1 MFVGPCRDK
10 GTQNGILR
18 LCKVPSFLDFPGGSE
33 GKVSAYRAG
42 NLGSIP
48 ESGKSPV
55 EGNGNPL
62 QQSCLENPMDGGAW
76 QATVHELGMTEH
88 LHFTSLLFVH
98 IQFIL
103 QLSMVMATFYPL
115 PLEQV
120 FNLHSFQAGRRKVR
134 DSF

>member
-1 MFVGPCRDK
+1 MEKQMFGKQMFVGPCRDK

-62 QQSCLENPMDGGAW
+62 Q
-76 QATVHELGMTEH
+76 
-88 LHFTSLLFVH
+88 
-98 IQFIL
+98 
-103 QLSMVMATFYPL
+103 
-115 PLEQV
+115 
-120 FNLHSFQAGRRKVR
+120 
-134 DSF
+134 